1 MRTIDYFDKQ
11 ATLHPDRTVLVAGAE
26 RRSYAELQALTDKAK
41 ALKTKK
47 QGQLGELVIAT
58 GADALSIEQLAG
70 ALIEAV
76 GADGARKEAWRKS
89 GAAFFRGSSTG
100 TRQDA
105 RRNAGG
111 ASAIGAGAQPPS
123 GEAGAA

>member
-1 MRTIDYFDKQ
+1 MRKPRDFD
-11 ATLHPDRTVLVAGAE
+11 
-26 RRSYAELQALTDKAK
+26 AELQALTDKAK

-58 GADALSIEQLAG
+58 GADALPIEQLAG

-76 GADGARKEAWRKS
+76 AAEAARKEAWRKS
-89 GAAFFRGSSTG
+89 GAAFFRSDGAG
-100 TRQDA
+100 A
-105 RRNAGG
+105 RKGAGRNTSG
-111 ASAIGAGAQPPS
+111 ASASGAGAQSSS